1 MRQDLTIQR
10 IGDSLAVRTYEAAAR
25 AALQHG
31 DLPEYNQCQARLM
44 ALYRAG
50 TAGCQYEFL
59 AYRIFY
65 QLAHAEGGGNAAL
78 VSSLKQVSDEV
89 GDLSTAASSY
99 PLQRMHRVCVMQ
111 QEYWSGCCLLAFALQ
126 HLCQVSILV
135 QL

>member
-50 TAGCQYEFL
+50 TAGCQHEFL

-78 VSSLKQVSDEV
+78 VSSLKQVSGEV
-89 GDLSTAASSY
+89 GGPSIGACTCLLQACVRAQSLLHAAS
-99 PLQRMHRVCVMQ
+99 V
-111 QEYWSGCCLLAFALQ
+111 
-126 HLCQVSILV
+126 
-135 QL
+135 